1 MYNKENRLI
10 TISEVDNTSHK
21 LHKEQRYMKYENET
35 CPVCGEKFTADSD
48 VVVCPECG
56 TPHHRECYLKINH
69 CCNEDKHDSGYVW
82 HQSAAP
88 TIVSEKPA
96 SKEDTPNVL
105 PPLTREK
112 MPENGIASEITID
125 KDGNQ
130 RLVYREIRGNER
142 IGDATVADYAAV
154 IQKNVRRFIP
164 KFMMMDKTGG
174 KVSWNWAAFF
184 FGPFWLAYRK
194 MWKHAIIAMLVIS
207 IIPLVF
213 IKDITDYYQKA
224 MEVTT
229 EYLRSA
235 ASSDEKTM
243 EKARQ
248 EMMDKMPE
256 EPMAMS
262 ASSYVEFAIRV
273 VYALFGN
280 FLYKAKCET
289 VMKKAKAKTDNPEA
303 RAAYIKRKGGSSF
316 LCVIAFAFASY
327 MVMALV
333 VAGGQLIDTD
343 LATVLRRYVK

>member
-1 MYNKENRLI
+1 
-10 TISEVDNTSHK
+10 
-21 LHKEQRYMKYENET
+21 
-35 CPVCGEKFTADSD
+35 
-48 VVVCPECG
+48 
-56 TPHHRECYLKINH
+56 
-69 CCNEDKHDSGYVW
+69 
-82 HQSAAP
+82 
-88 TIVSEKPA
+88 
-96 SKEDTPNVL
+96 
-105 PPLTREK
+105 
-112 MPENGIASEITID
+112 
-125 KDGNQ
+125 
-130 RLVYREIRGNER
+130 
-142 IGDATVADYAAV
+142 
-154 IQKNVRRFIP
+154 
-164 KFMMMDKTGG
+164 
-174 KVSWNWAAFF
+174 
-184 FGPFWLAYRK
+184 
-194 MWKHAIIAMLVIS
+194 MLVIS

-229 EYLRSA
+229 EYLTS
-235 ASSDEKTM
+235 ASSTDEKTM

-316 LCVIAFAFASY
+316 LCVIAFAFVSY

-333 VAGGQLIDTD
+333 VAGGQLLDTD
-343 LATVLRRYVK
+343 LATILRRYVK